1 MKPTVRNRIFITVT
15 ALAAVSC
22 ASAPAPSPVPE
33 EARSGHVRQAEEAGE
48 QPAEERHT
56 EKAVGITLS
65 LVSSPKE
72 TTKNK
77 DFAAPFVIKAVSQ
90 DGAAVPSFGIAVS
103 YPSSRENGEIVLAT
117 AEITTDESGTASFLP
132 PTPKYSFSSQA
143 SFFPAGDMGDGHTAE
158 NASERAVSAPFKVQ
172 TNLKAA
178 GGVIA
183 VVDLTQSGRAS
194 SNPVSS
200 SNLLMTMMRLGFTQI
215 GNAPVEIMN
224 LVPAG
229 DDAKIHARAKAM
241 LGASQN
247 FLIYGTVR
255 TDSSERTGSGFSC
268 TLTGTVRA
276 ASMRTGE
283 IMFVTE
289 RTLTATGASEAA
301 ALANARKT
309 LAEELA
315 GEIRYGI

>member
-1 MKPTVRNRIFITVT
+1 MRPVIHKGVCVT
-15 ALAAVSC
+15 LAALLAFSC
-22 ASAPAPSPVPE
+22 AST
-33 EARSGHVRQAEEAGE
+33 SGISDRQGDSSVQEKKNAAEIYS
-48 QPAEERHT
+48 QLLSSL
-56 EKAVGITLS
+56 KITLIS
-65 LVSSPKE
+65 TPKE
-72 TTKNK
+72 TVKQK
-77 DFAAPFVIKAVSQ
+77 
-90 DGAAVPSFGIAVS
+90 SFGSPYVVRVESDDGKPLGNFELSALYPARREDGKIAFETTVITTNS
-103 YPSSRENGEIVLAT
+103 DGT
-117 AEITTDESGTASFLP
+117 AEFMP
-132 PTPKYSFSSQA
+132 PVPKYSFNSEI
-143 SFFPAGDMGDGHTAE
+143 SFFPAYSADGLSAAE
-158 NASERAVSAPFKVQ
+158 AASMKEAADSGAVRAPFKAQ

-183 VVDLTQSGRAS
+183 IVDLTQSGRAS

-241 LGASQN
+241 LGTSQN

-283 IMFVTE
+283 IMFATE